1 MEHPSTEGGGR
12 MASTDGVLSA
22 FFECGAVLA
31 LDGLDL
37 NLLLGDFF
45 TKELDALCL
54 LLVA

>member
-1 MEHPSTEGGGR
+1 

-22 FFECGAVLA
+22 FFEGGAVLA

-37 NLLLGDFF
+37 DLLLGDFF

-54 LLVA
+54 LLVT